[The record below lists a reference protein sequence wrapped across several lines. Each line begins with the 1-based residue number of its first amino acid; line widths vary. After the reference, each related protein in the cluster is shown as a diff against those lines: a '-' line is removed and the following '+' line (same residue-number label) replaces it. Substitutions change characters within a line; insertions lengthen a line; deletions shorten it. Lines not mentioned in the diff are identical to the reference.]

1 MLRAALSSRR
11 PWKTEWRIR
20 PSGVHSPNETSAT
33 SVGSTQWPRTS
44 RGFSKN
50 GVVVAGE
57 AVERLAQRRERAL
70 WSKPL
75 PTPPAKRS
83 LPASSWMPSRS
94 EPMPVREPFG
104 SVQPP
109 TTNSWRCVHLS
120 LIQVGLR
127 FET

>member
-33 SVGSTQWPRTS
+33 SVGLTQWPRTS

-50 GVVVAGE
+50 GVVS
-57 AVERLAQRRERAL
+57 LARPSSALRREASEP

-83 LPASSWMPSRS
+83 LPRSSWMPSRS
-94 EPMPVREPFG
+94 EPSPVREPFG

-109 TTNSWRCVHLS
+109 ITNSWRWVHLS

>member
-1 MLRAALSSRR
+1 M
-11 PWKTEWRIR
+11 R
-20 PSGVHSPNETSAT
+20 PSGVHSPNDTSAT
-33 SVGSTQWPRTS
+33 SFGSTQWPRTS

-50 GVVVAGE
+50 GVFSAGI
-57 AVERLAQRRERAL
+57 AASACFTAASVF

-75 PTPPAKRS
+75 PTPPAKRRC
-83 LPASSWMPSRS
+83 PASSWMPSRS
-94 EPMPVREPFG
+94 EPMPVREPCG

-127 FET
+127 RDT